1 MDHSEG
7 SVAKEKQILF
17 QEFQENLQSL
27 STCVLS
33 LFGCYLDDFDT
44 ETIEI
49 HEKLKMAFKY
59 LLDAAPCAFCLAQL
73 LFGNF

>member
-1 MDHSEG
+1 MDHSMG

-27 STCVLS
+27 STCVWS
-33 LFGCYLDDFDT
+33 LFGRYLDDFDT
-44 ETIEI
+44 ETFKT

-59 LLDAAPCAFCLAQL
+59 LLGGSPVCLL
-73 LFGNF
+73 LCTVIVW